1 MVTTA
6 KPELNPSHNTG
17 KSEAPSCSPALLKDS
32 SSSPLSHKPVAVPY
46 SGPSNSLPHPDSGAS
61 QTQPQILRTSALT
74 PNLLS
79 LLFSV
84 LGTPHPLSPLHSP
97 SHQQA
102 TAQLRLHLPD
112 PPAPCWSPGLQASLQ
127 PNPGKDTSKTLT
139 PSAQRPF
146 VDPSALRT
154 KCRLLNMTFKASRKL
169 VPTVFPGFTSH
180 M

>member
-17 KSEAPSCSPALLKDS
+17 KSEALSCSPALLKDS

-112 PPAPCWSPGLQASLQ
+112 PHTQ
-127 PNPGKDTSKTLT
+127 
-139 PSAQRPF
+139 
-146 VDPSALRT
+146 
-154 KCRLLNMTFKASRKL
+154 LLAGPPASRLASNPTLGKIHLKL
-169 VPTVFPGFTSH
+169 
-180 M
+180 